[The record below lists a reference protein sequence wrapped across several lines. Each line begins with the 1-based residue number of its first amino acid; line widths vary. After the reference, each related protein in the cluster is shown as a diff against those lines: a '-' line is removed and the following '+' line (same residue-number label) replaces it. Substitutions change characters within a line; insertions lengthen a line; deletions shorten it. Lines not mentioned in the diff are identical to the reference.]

1 MNERQ
6 KLTQLTSEEI
16 DRLLG
21 DSSLSLPS
29 ADDPAVARTPWIAP
43 KSTFNEEDLALL
55 DDTGM
60 FEQSSSVATE
70 KGHNENA
77 IQGTTQILSW
87 QAERTSAA
95 TDEIP
100 PVRFEAD
107 PTVSAPPTDPFSLP
121 ACGSSPVSMRENH
134 DHPRSLT
141 QKRSSLSKLVHGWT
155 TLMGHP
161 IAGSISSQ
169 LSASPQSVS
178 IFSPLLTQSSKLLT
192 GVVSSFLSPW
202 AAASRQIAEASEHGF
217 VQDRPCE
224 DSLINA
230 FEKPMMLELYGIMR
244 SFTSTV
250 FFSPNRDRDET
261 KSARNA
267 SISPLPTV
275 RLRSAMM
282 EDTQC
287 GPNAESSVYSD
298 AISSQPSPARS
309 APETTRRS
317 MPLSSQ
323 RPSTHLFGDPGV
335 VSSSHLELQSEVESF
350 PPRESGCCASRLVN
364 VDSTPSVSLSKTIAE
379 EDTSKITR
387 NLHLGLDVSP
397 KREVFHRNILSAES
411 EISEDTVAFL
421 THSHETSKNFTVDVF
436 SRKLEGT
443 TSTNSADVYREGLEH
458 PATNLTPRPTSKSRV
473 PCSPFP
479 MMISM
484 LNDDEEWNRTRKS
497 AHHSSVP
504 ISSRRK
510 SKSVVDRR
518 KAESKDD
525 VPRPSAELCQESS
538 KRCEMAVF
546 EQLSPHLNSDICSP
560 TFGSVNV
567 ESATSHSHCS
577 IPSCS
582 SAELLSATC
591 GMSQPPLC
599 EAANSIAFTD
609 SEQEDKENV
618 SPHASATVTRR
629 RATHLIP
636 VLSVTTAPV
645 PAPRH
650 SAHKAKTKLSLPTD
664 KREIAKVKAQLHREI
679 KTLKAKEATLR
690 LVLSKYE
697 TAFEEALDQRSQ
709 VYFATAS
716 ARAQAG
722 NEVSETRR
730 QAATLYN
737 AVLDSQRRHER
748 MREAIEKAEANQK
761 EWLKRVEALRTK
773 HAHQSEKG
781 VTYQKY
787 CLGKIQR
794 ALENQEATTTEM
806 EKELSKLRV
815 HSKQMEM
822 KQRSLEAELRQK
834 AQENQE
840 LTCICDSLLT

>member
-1 MNERQ
+1 MMNESQ

-16 DRLLG
+16 DRLLS

-29 ADDPAVARTPWIAP
+29 ADDSAVARTPWIAP

-55 DDTGM
+55 DETGM
-60 FEQSSSVATE
+60 LEQPSSV
-70 KGHNENA
+70 
-77 IQGTTQILSW
+77 
-87 QAERTSAA
+87 
-95 TDEIP
+95 
-100 PVRFEAD
+100 
-107 PTVSAPPTDPFSLP
+107 
-121 ACGSSPVSMRENH
+121 H

-217 VQDRPCE
+217 DDVGLVQDRPCE

-230 FEKPMMLELYGIMR
+230 FEKVGITD
-244 SFTSTV
+244 SFSGRDDV

-267 SISPLPTV
+267 SISSLPTV

-298 AISSQPSPARS
+298 AISAQPSPMRS

-317 MPLSSQ
+317 IPPSSQ
-323 RPSTHLFGDPGV
+323 RLSTHLFGDPGA

-350 PPRESGCCASRLVN
+350 PLSESGRCTSRLVN

-379 EDTSKITR
+379 EDASKITR
-387 NLHLGLDVSP
+387 NLHLGPDISP
-397 KREVFHRNILSAES
+397 KREVFRRKILSAQS
-411 EISEDTVAFL
+411 KISEDTVAYL
-421 THSHETSKNFTVDVF
+421 TPSHEASKNFTVDVF
-436 SRKLEGT
+436 SRKLERT
-443 TSTNSADVYREGLEH
+443 TSTNSADVHREGPEH
-458 PATNLTPRPTSKSRV
+458 PATNLTPRSTSKPRV

-497 AHHSSVP
+497 ADRSSVP

-510 SKSVVDRR
+510 SKSVADRR
-518 KAESKDD
+518 KEKSEDD

-538 KRCEMAVF
+538 KQCEMAVF
-546 EQLSPHLNSDICSP
+546 VQLSPHLSSDICSP
-560 TFGSVNV
+560 TSGSVNV
-567 ESATSHSHCS
+567 ESATLRSHCP

-582 SAELLSATC
+582 SAEPLSAVY

-629 RATHLIP
+629 CATHRIP
-636 VLSVTTAPV
+636 VLSVATAPV

-650 SAHKAKTKLSLPTD
+650 SAHKAKNKLSLPTD
-664 KREIAKVKAQLHREI
+664 RREVAKAKAQLHREI
-679 KTLKAKEATLR
+679 KTLKAKEATWR

-709 VYFATAS
+709 LYFATAS
-716 ARAQAG
+716 ARAQAS

-748 MREAIEKAEANQK
+748 MRETIEKAEANQN

-794 ALENQEATTTEM
+794 RASALENQEATTTEM

-834 AQENQE
+834 VSPVTPGGLPQPPLPN
-840 LTCICDSLLT
+840 